1 MPTEYINHIYDMLVE
16 RYPQPNPLWNYSTD
30 NTLADG
36 WLTFTPTN
44 VWGLTY
50 DQFRQAVPD
59 ENGPLHLKT
68 CTVPGPVDG
77 TTELCQA
84 MDASMTALDQTPD
97 KLFIGHSD
105 AIVDAMYDVARS
117 AEVLLDVTSLSPPTG
132 RFLDALNNAVRYLAS
147 KAAGQRPVVRI
158 LVSNPIPNSPAV
170 KAEPLLRA
178 VTKGLDP
185 STPISVYVFIM
196 SSYWSSWN
204 HAKIVAA
211 DGVRAVVG
219 GHNQWGTDYL
229 GLNPAHDV
237 SMRLTGTAARH
248 AQDFANN
255 MWVYGQWYKDSVEP
269 YIPSFLN
276 KQTDLQAAWLPGP
289 DGKSTVTMGVLPA
302 PAMYGN
308 ATPKFPSAPAD
319 GAVPVLAVG
328 RAAKTAKKNYLP
340 QLNDYQT
347 AYNEPSDDAIIKMI
361 TLAKRTVRMSLQSFR
376 LVSGY
381 VATFNY
387 GLIEAI
393 VDAMKRGVDFY
404 VVISNPGAP
413 SASQKDKLPVL
424 APYDGDNPGVTNGQ
438 VLDTI
443 VSRLGY
449 TTEQGQ
455 ALLSQR
461 WHLAQFRYSADP
473 TYPENASYPDGE
485 PIGNH
490 AKTVIVDDAVFII
503 GSQNM
508 YSCNLNEFGYI
519 VEDATAAQAYVT
531 SYWTKLWEY
540 SKVTR
545 TTAIDTDTLLTE
557 LIEAAGFVNDSLLN
571 PMMRTAWNALFGQY
585 NATTD
590 HDQKQAIVLQMN
602 ELIGG
607 SGYFAN
613 ATDVLQALTK
623 PQPQA
628 TPEALRFVAN
638 ILNDKDLMTGF
649 NDVIMKSY
657 PTVDAA
663 NTALSSFLTSK
674 GYKCS
679 AQEAFA
685 AFASMRNDV
694 IAYWQGVYTGWVVND
709 GGGTYANTSVTP
721 AQQPAQPHALQARAV
736 TETTPLPE
744 LGPVL
749 KVSGNTVT
757 LDDVAIVQYTFT
769 NNALIWKNTDGNTTS
784 GSLQFGTV
792 LRPTITDTFTGDEF
806 FGTITYPDG
815 ATRHGVYSFYGRV
828 TGDAG
833 DPGSDDRKNYTLFYV
848 LGAIGVAALL
858 GLLVLYKWRSVQQ
871 QNDAYESWRDFNR
884 RQRAQRDSGRG
895 SEPENMGTEVRDGSL
910 GRLGQVIT
918 KRRSGRLR
926 SSLTDAEEMVPMMN
940 QKQAVTLQ
948 KNARKLSDTDD
959 ILEGRTVETEPLVTV
974 VKQANTGLDGVQIGM
989 DDVLTSFGS
998 RMSSGTRQ
1006 SMTENNRV
1014 SEEFGGVFDGLY
1026 EQGQKGKEFTFGEEG
1041 EKILEVP

>member
-1 MPTEYINHIYDMLVE
+1 MPTEYINHIYDMLVD
-16 RYPQPNPLWNYSTD
+16 RYPQPNALWNYSTD

-36 WLTFTPTN
+36 WLKYTPTD
-44 VWGLTY
+44 VWGLRY

-84 MDASMTALDQTPD
+84 MDASMTALDQVPD
-97 KLFIGHSD
+97 KLLIGHSD
-105 AIVDAMYDVARS
+105 TIVDAMYDVARS

-132 RFLDALNNAVRYLAS
+132 RFLDALNNAVLYLAS
-147 KAAGQRPVVRI
+147 KPADKRPLVRI
-158 LVSNPIPNSPAV
+158 LVSNPLPNSPAV

-178 VTKGLDP
+178 VTKGLDA
-185 STPISVYVFIM
+185 STSIQVYVFIM

-237 SMRLTGTAARH
+237 SMRITGTAAKH

-269 YIPSFLN
+269 YIPSVLN
-276 KQTDLQAAWLPGP
+276 KQTDLQAAWLPGS
-289 DGKSTVTMGVLPA
+289 DGKSTVTKGVLPVKT
-302 PAMYGN
+302 MYGA
-308 ATPKFPSAPAD
+308 ATAKFASAPA
-319 GAVPVLAVG
+319 GGSVPVLAVG
-328 RAAKTAKKNYLP
+328 RAAKIAKKNYLP
-340 QLNDYQT
+340 QLQDYET

-413 SASQKDKLPVL
+413 SASQKDKSPSL
-424 APYDGDNPGVTNGQ
+424 APYDGDQPGVMNDQ

-443 VSRLGY
+443 VNRLDY
-449 TTEQGQ
+449 TMEQGQ
-455 ALLSQR
+455 ELMGQR
-461 WHLAQFRYSADP
+461 WHLAQFRYSDDK
-473 TYPENASYPDGE
+473 TYPDNASYPDGE

-531 SYWTKLWEY
+531 SYWTRLWEY

-545 TTAIDTDTLLTE
+545 TTVVDPDTLVAE
-557 LIEAAGFVNDSLLN
+557 LIEAAGFVTDSLLN
-571 PMMRTAWNALFGQY
+571 PMMRTAWNALFGRY
-585 NATTD
+585 NETTD
-590 HDQKQAIVLQMN
+590 NGQKQAIELRMN

-607 SGYFAN
+607 SGYFTN
-613 ATDVLQALTK
+613 ATDVMQALTQ

-638 ILNDKDLMTGF
+638 ILTDKDLMTGF

-657 PTVDAA
+657 PSVDGA
-663 NTALSSFLTSK
+663 NTALNSFLTSK
-674 GYKCS
+674 GYKCT

-694 IAYWQGVYTGWVVND
+694 ISYWQGVYTGWVVND
-709 GGGTYANTSVTP
+709 AGGTYANTSVTP
-721 AQQPAQPHALQARAV
+721 AQPHALQARAA
-736 TETTPLPE
+736 TETTDPLPE
-744 LGPVL
+744 TGPVL
-749 KVSGNTVT
+749 MVSGNTIT
-757 LDDVAIVQYTFT
+757 LDGVAVVKYAFT
-769 NNALIWKNTDGNTTS
+769 NNVLTWKNTDGNATS
-784 GSLQFGTV
+784 GSVQFGTV
-792 LRPTITDTFTGDEF
+792 LRQTITDTFTGDEF

-815 ATRHGVYSFYGRV
+815 ATRHGVYSYYGRV

-833 DPGSDDRKNYTLFYV
+833 NSGSEDRKNYTLLYV

-858 GLLVLYKWRSVQQ
+858 GLLVLYKWRSAQQ
-871 QNDAYESWRDFNR
+871 QNDAYENWRDFNR
-884 RQRAQRDSGRG
+884 RQRAERDGGRG
-895 SEPENMGTEVRDGSL
+895 SEPEDMGAEVRGGSL
-910 GRLGQVIT
+910 GRLGQEIT
-918 KRRSGRLR
+918 RRRVGRLR
-926 SSLTDAEEMVPMMN
+926 ESLTDAEEMVPMMN
-940 QKQAVTLQ
+940 QKQAVDLQ
-948 KNARKLSDTDD
+948 KNARKLSDSDD
-959 ILEGRTVETEPLVTV
+959 MLEGRTVETEPLVTV
-974 VKQANTGLDGVQIGM
+974 VRRASTGLDGVQVGM
-989 DDVLTSFGS
+989 DDVLTSFS
-998 RMSSGTRQ
+998 TRMSSTTRQ
-1006 SMTENNRV
+1006 SMKENNQA
-1014 SEEFGGVFDGLY
+1014 SEEIGGVFDSLY
-1026 EQGQKGKEFTFGEEG
+1026 EQSQKGEEFTFGEEG
-1041 EKILEVP
+1041 ERVLEI